1 MPVNPSESTSQMI
14 NPIVIDKVVH
24 IGALTWHLDL
34 LRRFKALETADEATD
49 LHYLY
54 AAEQRYGIWLHL
66 LKDKTSPAKTP
77 LPPLDVLL
85 MWHAHM
91 LNPWRYH
98 EDTYHIFGREDLPF
112 ALPLEEVALLSSE
125 DYVPDRAS
133 LDFWDTNTGLPFEL
147 RHDKLPDL
155 QYSCA
160 WCSFQKA
167 VSGPEYI
174 QYRTKGAPLK
184 CKQCGEEST
193 VDNASAVRFLR
204 DVREFH
210 LSTEV
215 DPLKTASIIRGCL
228 LNTTTGVID
237 TKACFEDLK
246 TLFRPTASTAKKVV
260 KSLLELSNDKSCSW
274 SIVAPRLVV
283 LKKTLSNLP
292 RTALRHRTIAML
304 NCAYQNNVTM
314 FSTDLV
320 AAVKR
325 QRDFTG
331 KMVDGTVIW
340 DAAQMARATV
350 RYHKFLLLMAH
361 EHSFLV
367 PTLDIDLAWH
377 THQLHP
383 SHYQQYG
390 LKHLR
395 RIINHDDTVSNS
407 HLKNSFAH
415 TARLWKKHFNEIYSC
430 DLPPQRG
437 LLEKLFSAQPPTPYR
452 EKSTGFKFIDRFD
465 PKAKDL
471 PRIIICHSFLLPGV
485 RLEAL
490 GTPGLQ
496 PLRVALVTST
506 VVTGTTVDLAAEG
519 VAAEDVEVADVEEV
533 EVMADVGE
541 VQVMADVGEVQV
553 MADVVEEDAGVGDVA
568 VGDAG
573 AEVANMR

>member
-1 MPVNPSESTSQMI
+1 MTHILLIKSTKKLRIFVVQPTESTSQTI
-14 NPIVIDKVVH
+14 NPVVIDKVVH
-24 IGALTWHLDL
+24 IGALTWHLNL

-54 AAEQRYGIWLHL
+54 AAEQRYAIWLHL
-66 LKDKTSPAKTP
+66 LKNKPSAAKTP

-85 MWHAHM
+85 MWHGHM

-98 EDTYHIFGREDLPF
+98 EDMYHIFGREDVPF
-112 ALPLEEVALLSSE
+112 VLPLEEVALLPSE
-125 DYVPDRAS
+125 EYVPDRAS

-155 QYSCA
+155 QFSCP
-160 WCSFQKA
+160 WCCFQKI
-167 VSGPEYI
+167 VSGPAYI
-174 QYRTKGAPLK
+174 EYRTKGAPLK

-193 VDNASAVRFLR
+193 IDNASAVQFLKAVR
-204 DVREFH
+204 DFH

-215 DPLKTASIIRGCL
+215 DPRKTASVIRGCL

-246 TLFRPTASTAKKVV
+246 TLFRPTDSTAKKVV

-274 SIVAPRLVV
+274 SVVVPRLVV
-283 LKKTLSNLP
+283 LKKTLSGLP
-292 RTALRHRTIAML
+292 RIALRHRTIAML
-304 NCAYQNNVTM
+304 NCTYQNNVTP

-340 DAAQMARATV
+340 DAGQLARATV
-350 RYHKFLLLMAH
+350 RYHKFLLLMAQ
-361 EHSFLV
+361 EPLSFLV

-383 SHYQQYG
+383 PHYQQYG

-415 TARLWKKHFNEIYSC
+415 TAKLWKRRFNEIYSC

-437 LLEKLFSAQPPTPYR
+437 LLEKIFLAQPPTPYR
-452 EKSTGFKFIDRFD
+452 EKSTGFRFIDKFD

-490 GTPGLQ
+490 GTPDLQ
-496 PLRVALVTST
+496 RLRVALVATT
-506 VVTGTTVDLAAEG
+506 VVTDTTLDV
-519 VAAEDVEVADVEEV
+519 VVVAEDVA
-533 EVMADVGE
+533 E
-541 VQVMADVGEVQV
+541 VQVIV
-553 MADVVEEDAGVGDVA
+553 MADVVEEDAGVVDVGVVDA
-568 VGDAG
+568 AAGDAG